1 MMDRQWDQILRRYGV
16 SVEVCDDGVCR
27 QVKAFMQHVLD
38 KDEQLVPSPLG
49 LRREERV
56 LYLGPADVELLPRE
70 SVVRW
75 DGADYEVCSTRDVG
89 GHHVWAVLQRKE
101 GGA

>member
-1 MMDRQWDQILRRYGV
+1 MDRQWEDILRRYGV
-16 SVEVCDDGVCR
+16 ATQVRTGEESR
-27 QVKAFMQHVLD
+27 QVSAFLQPVLD
-38 KDEQLVPSPLG
+38 RDEQLVPTPLG

-56 LYLGPADVELLPRE
+56 LYLGPVDVVLTPME

-75 DGADYEVCSTRDVG
+75 EGADYEVRSTRNVG

-101 GGA
+101 EGA